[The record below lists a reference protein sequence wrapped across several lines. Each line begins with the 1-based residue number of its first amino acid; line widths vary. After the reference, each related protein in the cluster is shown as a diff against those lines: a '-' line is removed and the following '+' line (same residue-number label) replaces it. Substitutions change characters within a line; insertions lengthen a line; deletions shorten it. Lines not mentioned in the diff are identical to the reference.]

1 MEHSAQQRSRAIAG
15 DGKAEMK
22 SVAILQSNYLPWKG
36 YFDII
41 HSVDLF
47 VFYDD
52 VQYTRRDWRNRNRIK
67 TARGAEWLTVPTDG
81 DQDKRI
87 CDVRLTDPRWQGKH
101 WKSIEQSYS
110 KAPFFHCYR
119 EPLQEVYLGRRWD
132 HLSDLNQHLI
142 MMIAREMLGIRSEFA
157 DSRTYAAS
165 GSKQE
170 RILDLL
176 GRCEASSYLSGPA
189 ARDYIDESRF
199 AERGI
204 ELHWQD
210 YAGYPEYAQPHPPF
224 VHGVTILDLLFSV
237 GPDTPWYIW
246 GWRSDRREPSARL
259 PAAVAG
265 NAG

>member
-1 MEHSAQQRSRAIAG
+1 
-15 DGKAEMK
+15 MK

-67 TARGAEWLTVPTDG
+67 TLRGAEWLTVPTDG

-87 CDVRLTDPRWQGKH
+87 CDVRLTDPRWQAKH

-110 KAPFFHCYR
+110 KAPFFR
-119 EPLQEVYLGRRWD
+119 SFRATLEEFYLGQRWD

-142 MMIAREMLGIRSEFA
+142 MMISREMLGIRSEFA
-157 DSRTYAAS
+157 DSRVYAAT

-176 GRCEASSYLSGPA
+176 GRCEATSYLSGPA
-189 ARDYIDESRF
+189 ARDYIDDSRF

-210 YAGYPEYAQPHPPF
+210 YGGYPEYAQLYPPF
-224 VHGVTILDLLFSV
+224 VHGVTILDLLFNV
-237 GPDTPWYIW
+237 GPAAPWYIW
-246 GWRSDRREPSARL
+246 GWRSDPRNPPG
-259 PAAVAG
+259 PAPV
-265 NAG
+265 